1 MASIESYSSNE
12 MWGNVYIPDNVNEN
26 TDIFVFVHGGGTNS
40 EDRSNDWNSV
50 ITQQINKNGNNSIIF
65 MPTMGERYAD
75 NWASNTM
82 DIVENIRDDYGITNG
97 NVTCSGFSNGGWG
110 AARTTIENI
119 QRNPDLEPQVLF
131 LLDDYGKATENVT
144 YNGSVVTGGNIL
156 NNGGQEAFLQNDTV
170 IFSYVSRNGA
180 NIDGDKYRQVNTI
193 AESGV
198 NLIRVVCDN
207 GEHQAIKNNFFANGL
222 ADYTN
227 GTANLP
233 SEGYKYQKANVTVD
247 PTTGEKT
254 ITWEDVDVNDIN
266 TKNNLFN
273 YLGID
278 SSGNT
283 NNISLPN
290 TSLSVSERDVL
301 VDLASVQQW
310 RTQLDSINDESI
322 EQLARMLDTVNSLED
337 SWQGNFAT
345 GFIED
350 CGSMVKNAQNVHNN
364 MKSALDPLLTDVVN
378 VESDL

>member
-1 MASIESYSSNE
+1 MASVKNYNSNG
-12 MWGNVYIPDNVNEN
+12 MWANVYVPENVNEN
-26 TDIFVFVHGGGTNS
+26 TDVFVFVHGGGTGAD
-40 EDRSNDWNSV
+40 DRNNDWNSV
-50 ITQQINKNGNNSIIF
+50 IDYQIKQNGNDSIIV
-65 MPTMGERYAD
+65 MPTMGERYD
-75 NWASNTM
+75 KNWASNTM
-82 DIVENIRDDYGITNG
+82 DIVESIQSDYGLQNN
-97 NVTCSGFSNGGWG
+97 NVTSCGFSNGGWG
-110 AARTTIENI
+110 ATRTTIESI

-131 LLDDYGKATENVT
+131 LLDDYGINTQNPVANML
-144 YNGSVVTGGNIL
+144 GDGGA
-156 NNGGQEAFLQNDTV
+156 EAFVQNDTV
-170 IFSYVSRNGA
+170 VFSYLSKAGA
-180 NIDGDKYRQVNTI
+180 YQSQEKARQLNALVEADVN
-193 AESGV
+193 V
-198 NLIRVVCDN
+198 IRVVCDD
-207 GEHQAIKNNFFANGL
+207 GSHAGIKNNFFRNGL

-266 TKNNLFN
+266 TKNKLFN

-322 EQLARMLDTVNSLED
+322 EQLTRLLDTINSLED
-337 SWQGNFAT
+337 SWQGNFST

-378 VESDL
+378 VESDM

>member
-1 MASIESYSSNE
+1 MASVENYNSNG
-12 MWGNVYIPDNVNEN
+12 MWANVYVPDSVNAN
-26 TDIFVFVHGGGTNS
+26 TDIFVFVHGGGTGA
-40 EDRSNDWNSV
+40 EDRNNDWNSV
-50 ITQQINKNGNNSIIF
+50 ITHQINQNGNDSIIV
-65 MPTMGERYAD
+65 MPTMGERYD
-75 NWASNTM
+75 KNWASNTM
-82 DIVENIRDDYGITNG
+82 DIVEKIQSDYGLQNS
-97 NVTCSGFSNGGWG
+97 NVTACGFSNGGWG
-110 AARTTIENI
+110 ATRTTIESI
-119 QRNPDLEPQVLF
+119 QRNPELEPQVLF
-131 LLDDYGKATENVT
+131 LLDDYGINTQNPVT
-144 YNGSVVTGGNIL
+144 NMLGDGGK
-156 NNGGQEAFLQNDTV
+156 EAFTQNETV
-170 IFSYVSRNGA
+170 IFSYVSKAGAYESQEKARQFDAITDSGA
-180 NIDGDKYRQVNTI
+180 N
-193 AESGV
+193 
-198 NLIRVVCDN
+198 LIKVVCDD
-207 GEHQAIKNNFFANGL
+207 GSHQGIKNNFFMNGL

-266 TKNNLFN
+266 TKNKLFN

-322 EQLARMLDTVNSLED
+322 EQLARMLDTINSLED
-337 SWQGNFAT
+337 SWQGNFST